1 MNMFANLMC
10 SLIDKEQITHDTIQK
25 TLKNVAEELGCSFKD
40 FFIMIKPV
48 DETYTMKFYIYKFE
62 NGVPKPI
69 REITLKEIFV
79 SED

>member
-1 MNMFANLMC
+1 MFANLMG

-79 SED
+79 SEE